1 MQNLLLRPFALSL
14 LLLLAGCHGRFTPA
28 LPPGKDVLVSQDA
41 ASTKLAPAD
50 PRYQEL
56 QRWLASNRADWK
68 ACYTSV
74 PTNGLFVE
82 AGELHLQ
89 FTDRTVFAQTAAGIY
104 QKSVEPKDYAFLRP
118 DQPEKH

>member
-41 ASTKLAPAD
+41 GSTKLAPAD

-56 QRWLASNRADWK
+56 QRWLASNRE
-68 ACYTSV
+68 
-74 PTNGLFVE
+74 GLLYVDPDE
-82 AGELHLQ
+82 
-89 FTDRTVFAQTAAGIY
+89 R
-104 QKSVEPKDYAFLRP
+104 PLRGGG
-118 DQPEKH
+118 